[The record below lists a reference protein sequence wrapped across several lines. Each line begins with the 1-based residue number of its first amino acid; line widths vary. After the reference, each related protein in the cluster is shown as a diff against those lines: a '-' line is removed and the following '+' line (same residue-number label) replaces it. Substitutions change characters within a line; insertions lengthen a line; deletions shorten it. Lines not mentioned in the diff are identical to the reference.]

1 MEYIIKELSSTSLD
15 SQIKVWD
22 FAENP
27 PKLKSE
33 IDVEPG
39 T

>member
-1 MEYIIKELSSTSLD
+1 MYSIKELCSTSLD

-22 FAENP
+22 FSENP

-33 IDVEPG
+33 IDVDPG
-39 T
+39 I